1 MLLLRTERLLLLLL
15 HARIT
20 RIKYTYTHETFETYV
35 PYNAAAA
42 TISAT
47 AVLLS
52 DKLIVRAIFVAI
64 LLAISVVG
72 PRCLN

>member
-1 MLLLRTERLLLLLL
+1 MLLLRTERLLLL

-20 RIKYTYTHETFETYV
+20 RIKYTYTHETFETYA
-35 PYNAAAA
+35 PYTAAAA
-42 TISAT
+42 TISAA